1 MKMLPPLLLLGELF
15 AAVPQSTA
23 PTPGTLLLGGG
34 KDLDA
39 AFQWFTGKAGS
50 GDVVVLRSSG
60 TDAYNSYIAKL
71 GAVRSVETLLI
82 DTPERARDSHVI
94 NQIRNASAVFIA
106 GGDQGQYAKL
116 WKYSPVASAIDFA
129 ASRGVPIGGTS
140 AGLAILGGL
149 AFTAR
154 HDSITSE
161 EALRNPYDPRITIE
175 NGFLTIPYLGGILF
189 DSHFTERSRMGRLQ
203 VFLARAMQDQLVSE
217 ARGIGIDEQTA
228 LTVDGDGVGRVLGKG
243 SVYFLRSA
251 AMPEIC
257 KPDTPL
263 RFSTLH
269 SLQLRAGSRFDLK
282 AWTVI
287 N

>member
-1 MKMLPPLLLLGELF
+1 MKMLSPLLLLAGSF
-15 AAVPQSTA
+15 AALPQSTA

-39 AFQWFTGKAGS
+39 AFQWFAGKAG
-50 GDVVVLRSSG
+50 GGNVVVLRASG

-82 DTPERARDSHVI
+82 DTPERARD
-94 NQIRNASAVFIA
+94 NNFTGKIRNASAVFIA

-129 ASRGVPIGGTS
+129 ASQGVPIGGTS

-154 HDSITSE
+154 HDTITSE

-228 LTVDGDGVGRVLGKG
+228 LAVEGDGVGRVLGKG
-243 SVYFLRSA
+243 SVYFLRSG
-251 AMPEIC
+251 AMPEVC

-263 RFSTLH
+263 RFDTLR
-269 SLQLRAGSRFDLK
+269 SVRLRAGSRFDLK
-282 AWTVI
+282 SWTVI